1 MSNSQPG
8 SASGDQ
14 ASGRFDDFTRI
25 NGITRTTARALH
37 TAEIHTFAQLAAI
50 DADTIA
56 TLVGGN
62 PERIRGQDWI
72 SQALELAAQQ
82 PEPASEPGKPAP
94 DSREAE
100 LNDRLTSQRRETFQ
114 LEFTLD
120 TADIPRQTRVKHLQ
134 PKARRPVG
142 DKWDDGWGGWDAQR
156 LIDFF
161 VTKGQ
166 IRLPDTLTDLASAE
180 RSRTASAVVQA
191 LQEWL
196 PRALLQTPDATPEW
210 LRQMNQENLA
220 ALQAELSRTLQTQQ
234 AELARSLG
242 AELAQT
248 QQAELARSL
257 GAELAQALQAQ
268 VPAMQEQLGEL
279 LVRQLAAAPA
289 PSPVPPEAIEAPL
302 AALQAELSRTL
313 QTQQA
318 ELARSLGAELAQALQ
333 AQVPAMQ
340 EQLGELLVRQLA
352 AAPAPGL
359 LPAEPTPPVSVM
371 EAASPAEPTLQLQ
384 VLKVTIGE
392 TPHPPEQP
400 PSWASRLY
408 AELTFQLSGPADAL
422 LEIQQSPCHLQVLA
436 SETTTGDSIL
446 LAATSHP
453 LQPLEPP
460 APYPQRP
467 GAFIV
472 RSTSRLTFGLPGL
485 GRHQLLV
492 SVYLPRA
499 NLVATGL
506 SEAFSVVP

>member
-37 TAEIHTFAQLAAI
+37 AAEIHTFAQLAAI

-82 PEPASEPGKPAP
+82 PEPASEPGKPAS

-242 AELAQT
+242 AELT
-248 QQAELARSL
+248 
-257 GAELAQALQAQ
+257 QALQAQ

-279 LVRQLAAAPA
+279 LARQVAAAPA

-302 AALQAELSRTL
+302 AALQAEL
-313 QTQQA
+313 
-318 ELARSLGAELAQALQ
+318 ARSLGAELTQALQ

-340 EQLGELLVRQLA
+340 EQLGELLARQLA

-384 VLKVTIGE
+384 VLKVTMGE

>member
-1 MSNSQPG
+1 MSNAQPG

-14 ASGRFDDFTRI
+14 ASGRFDEFTRI
-25 NGITRTTARALH
+25 NGITRTTAKALH
-37 TAEIHTFAQLAAI
+37 AAEIHTFAQLAAI
-50 DADTIA
+50 DAETIA

-72 SQALELAAQQ
+72 GQARELAAQQ
-82 PEPASEPGKPAP
+82 PEPAPEPGRPAP
-94 DSREAE
+94 DSLEAD
-100 LNDRLTSQRRETFQ
+100 LNDRSTSQRRETFQ

-120 TADIPRQTRVKHLQ
+120 IADIPRQTRVKHLQ

-166 IRLPDTLTDLASAE
+166 IRLPDTFLASAE
-180 RSRTASAVVQA
+180 RNRTADAVVQA

-196 PRALLQTPDATPEW
+196 PRALHQTPDAVPEW
-210 LRQMNQENLA
+210 LSHMNQENQA
-220 ALQAELSRTLQTQQ
+220 ALQAELFQALQTQQ
-234 AELARSLG
+234 AELGRTL
-242 AELAQT
+242 
-248 QQAELARSL
+248 QAELT
-257 GAELAQALQAQ
+257 QALQAQ
-268 VPAMQEQLGEL
+268 MPGLEERLGAVL
-279 LVRQLAAAPA
+279 ARQLAAAPPPAA
-289 PSPVPPEAIEAPL
+289 PAIPPEAIAAPL
-302 AALQAELSRTL
+302 AALQAELARTL
-313 QTQQA
+313 QA
-318 ELARSLGAELAQALQ
+318 ELTQALQ
-333 AQVPAMQ
+333 AQVPGL
-340 EQLGELLVRQLA
+340 EERLGAVLARQLA
-352 AAPAPGL
+352 AAPPPGL
-359 LPAEPTPPVSVM
+359 LPAEPTTPISVM
-371 EAASPAEPTLQLQ
+371 EAASPAEPDLQLQ
-384 VLKVTIGE
+384 VLKITMGE

-400 PSWASRLY
+400 PGWASRLY

-460 APYPQRP
+460 VPSPQRP

-485 GRHQLLV
+485 GRYQLLV

-506 SEAFSVVP
+506 SEVFSVVP

>member
-289 PSPVPPEAIEAPL
+289 P
-302 AALQAELSRTL
+302 
-313 QTQQA
+313 
-318 ELARSLGAELAQALQ
+318 
-333 AQVPAMQ
+333 
-340 EQLGELLVRQLA
+340 
-352 AAPAPGL
+352 GL